1 MHHFNL
7 KLSLRVALPLVLA
20 LTTSLGVVSAAR
32 DTATDIFYG
41 RATTKTS
48 GLPLPVVITGSRQ
61 LPDGTYQFDY
71 FYRAEGIARG
81 NLAGTFV
88 LNQYG
93 WIILRNPSDPTTLI
107 DFAVTK
113 QEIILDPRRPGPLV
127 TILDTNPEAHQF
139 WTVTAKV
146 SGIPNNIMR
155 YLRLI
160 FDKKLLAKDATLTY
174 GVFTFESQG
183 RTFVGYATPDFAE
196 FAIEITFDR
205 PADYRGGR
213 DAD

>member
-1 MHHFNL
+1 M
-7 KLSLRVALPLVLA
+7 
-20 LTTSLGVVSAAR
+20 
-32 DTATDIFYG
+32 
-41 RATTKTS
+41 
-48 GLPLPVVITGSRQ
+48 
-61 LPDGTYQFDY
+61 
-71 FYRAEGIARG
+71 
-81 NLAGTFV
+81 
-88 LNQYG
+88 
-93 WIILRNPSDPTTLI
+93 
-107 DFAVTK
+107 TK